1 MHCRIFCNLAD
12 SSRLLASKKKIRK
25 SWSPQPKIKPTTCG
39 YSGPGFLEKPKKL
52 RLFQG
57 FWYFAEKK
65 QNFAEFS
72 GANLQE
78 AGKSADFVRE
88 KSKFAEK
95 SNFEGFSGANS

>member
-1 MHCRIFCNLAD
+1 MISTAKNKTYYMWLFR
-12 SSRLLASKKKIRK
+12 SRLFGETKETKI
-25 SWSPQPKIKPTTCG
+25 I
-39 YSGPGFLEKPKKL
+39 SGLLIFRG
-52 RLFQG
+52 
-57 FWYFAEKK
+57 KK

-72 GANLQE
+72 GANSQE